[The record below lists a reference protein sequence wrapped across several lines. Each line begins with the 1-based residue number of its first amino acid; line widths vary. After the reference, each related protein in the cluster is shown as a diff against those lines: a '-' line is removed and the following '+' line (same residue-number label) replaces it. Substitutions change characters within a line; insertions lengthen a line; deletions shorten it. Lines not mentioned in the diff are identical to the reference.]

1 MTQDQKPQGEKGSI
15 ELLTEMLE
23 QGVKGEQPYAKVIKK
38 EVFPRLAKAA
48 GWRDVDGDSGHFVSK
63 TNTHIFINKVAKDP
77 RTGSPLIN
85 PATDTRMIPD
95 LVIVGRG
102 EITIIDHVWEGS
114 DRHLEKTAG
123 YAKALEKAWR
133 LPVKRW
139 DDFDLARRSFVQA
152 RARPESLARRRLA
165 EQTANALWRESQRQS
180 QQGRLQYSRAAARRP
195 TSGAAKAGPA
205 GRGAALFL
213 LALELAKLVVQA
225 VEAFKGPDPGN
236 AKLTADL
243 KLKLSQLQKA
253 EEAEG
258 RLLIA
263 VLKSKV
269 RPDEVL
275 RAEAKDVFEAN
286 EQRMQDFESMFWW
299 EFVSVDREDYAER
312 ANLASTT
319 RLSASVVANNLFP
332 DLAKGLECPYEDGSL
347 EALQWVTNTL
357 DIQQTFRKLSEEASR
372 EYLELAVKARAQ
384 PNDK

>member
-1 MTQDQKPQGEKGSI
+1 MPQDQTPQGEKGSI

-102 EITIIDHVWEGS
+102 EITIIDHVWEGT
-114 DRHLEKTAG
+114 DRHLQKTAG
-123 YAKALEKAWR
+123 YAKALEKAWG

-139 DDFDLARRSFVQA
+139 DDFDIARKSFVQA
-152 RARPESLARRRLA
+152 RLRPESLARRRLA

-180 QQGRLQYSRAAARRP
+180 QQCRVQYGRAAARR
-195 TSGAAKAGPA
+195 TMSGAPKSSPT

-236 AKLTADL
+236 AKVAADL

-253 EEAEG
+253 EEADG

-263 VLKSKV
+263 VLKTKV
-269 RPDEVL
+269 RPDDVL

-312 ANLASTT
+312 ANLALTT

-372 EYLELAVKARAQ
+372 EYLEMAVKARAQ